1 MTRTNDCTVP
11 SPPDVDPLAWW
22 LPEDHVGICT
32 SLIDTSLLSASQPA
46 DTTWVTICPSVTGTT
61 QVEVFMESQKDTR
74 KIQILR
80 LPEVC
85 KATGLGRS
93 MVYQLEAERRFP
105 TRVRIGE
112 RAVGWVEEEVQGWLA
127 ERILRSRGPSA

>member
-1 MTRTNDCTVP
+1 MEARSSTR
-11 SPPDVDPLAWW
+11 S
-22 LPEDHVGICT
+22 
-32 SLIDTSLLSASQPA
+32 
-46 DTTWVTICPSVTGTT
+46 
-61 QVEVFMESQKDTR
+61 
-74 KIQILR
+74 IQILR

-105 TRVRIGE
+105 ARVRISE

-127 ERILRSRGPSA
+127 ERIQRSRGRPV

>member
-1 MTRTNDCTVP
+1 
-11 SPPDVDPLAWW
+11 
-22 LPEDHVGICT
+22 
-32 SLIDTSLLSASQPA
+32 
-46 DTTWVTICPSVTGTT
+46 
-61 QVEVFMESQKDTR
+61 MESQKDTR

>member
-1 MTRTNDCTVP
+1 MDARLNARP
-11 SPPDVDPLAWW
+11 
-22 LPEDHVGICT
+22 
-32 SLIDTSLLSASQPA
+32 
-46 DTTWVTICPSVTGTT
+46 
-61 QVEVFMESQKDTR
+61 
-74 KIQILR
+74 IQILR

-105 TRVRIGE
+105 ARVRISE

-127 ERILRSRGPSA
+127 ERIQRSRKPSA

>member
-1 MTRTNDCTVP
+1 
-11 SPPDVDPLAWW
+11 
-22 LPEDHVGICT
+22 
-32 SLIDTSLLSASQPA
+32 
-46 DTTWVTICPSVTGTT
+46 
-61 QVEVFMESQKDTR
+61 MESQKEVR

-80 LPEVC
+80 LRDVC

-105 TRVRIGE
+105 ARVRIAT

-127 ERILRSRGPSA
+127 DRVLRCRESSV